1 MNELIKNK
9 VYNELPEIY
18 LKRTLNFEGGLT
30 KNPKDSGN
38 WYGGKLYGTN
48 RGITMG
54 ALAKAQS
61 EGLVGRDVTIESL
74 TTDLESVRK
83 IYEVN
88 YYRRSKAN
96 LLPHTLAFAHFD
108 ACVNSGIGSGARF
121 LQSTI
126 NKLLPYNHKKLT
138 VDGGIGPLT
147 LNALAIVLANNEI
160 TEIAKIYNN
169 YRENLIVTSKK
180 INPIFKKGLIN
191 RINSVRKYTDQ

>member
-1 MNELIKNK
+1 MLNKNEK
-9 VYNELPEIY
+9 YNDLPLSY
-18 LKRTLNFEGGLT
+18 LKTTLNFEGGLT

-38 WYGGKLYGTN
+38 WYNGKLYGTN

-54 ALAKAQS
+54 ALVKAQK

-108 ACVNSGIGSGARF
+108 ACVNSGIGGGARF

-138 VDGGIGPLT
+138 VDGGIGPAT

-169 YRENLIVTSKK
+169 YRENLIVTSTK
-180 INPIFKKGLIN
+180 INPVFKKGLLN
-191 RINSVRKYTDQ
+191 RVNAVRKYTEIV